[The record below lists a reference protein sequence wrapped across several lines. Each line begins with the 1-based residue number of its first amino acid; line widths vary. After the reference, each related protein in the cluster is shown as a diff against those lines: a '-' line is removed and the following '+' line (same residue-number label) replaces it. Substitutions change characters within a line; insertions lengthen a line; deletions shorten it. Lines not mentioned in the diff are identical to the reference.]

1 MNDEKELSSKELIR
15 FITLI
20 TQLEPTYF
28 MGIARLMNVHVY
40 EDENT
45 KRAYE
50 EILSDMID
58 TYISFNRTQRKNLM
72 KIIKKVK

>member
-20 TQLEPTYF
+20 TKIESAYF
-28 MGIARLMNVHVY
+28 MGIARIMEIHIYEGEDNKRPY
-40 EDENT
+40 ED
-45 KRAYE
+45 
-50 EILSDMID
+50 ILSDMID
-58 TYISFNRTQRKNLM
+58 TYIGYNRTQRKNLM